1 MNLENIMPSEWSR
14 TQKVT
19 TMTHEHEMPEEANPL
34 RQQVDT
40 DCQGPGSQRGW
51 RMTPNK
57 NGVSLGR

>member
-1 MNLENIMPSEWSR
+1 MPSEWSR